1 MMTRVQEA
9 SEVSAFL
16 QATAEAVRAETG
28 FDRVMVYRFQPD
40 NSGVVIAEARD
51 EELEPYLGQRYPA
64 SDIPKQARD
73 LYLRN
78 RIRSIPDARYTPAP
92 LIPALNSVTG
102 KPLDLTFSTL
112 RSVSPIHLEY
122 LANMGVAAS
131 TSLSLVID
139 GKLWGLIACHH
150 RTPRYLSQAVR
161 GMCELFA
168 QMISLQ
174 LGEKLANESQGERLR
189 MRRIHA
195 KLVEAIVGQHRLDE
209 AFIRNSSSSLMDYI
223 PADGLAVWW
232 EGKLTKLGQ
241 TPTDEQL
248 APLVTWL
255 NASVPEG
262 VFMTDCLAAHF
273 APARDYADVASG
285 LLALSVSRSPRDYLL
300 WFKPELRRIVTWA
313 GNPIKPVD
321 IADDGVRIGPRK
333 SFAAWQETVREHSK
347 PWGEHAAE
355 AAQLLRGSILEVV
368 LRHLRQ
374 ARKSSGRSDGWSA
387 L

>member
-139 GKLWGLIACHH
+139 GKLWGLIA
-150 RTPRYLSQAVR
+150 
-161 GMCELFA
+161 
-168 QMISLQ
+168 
-174 LGEKLANESQGERLR
+174 
-189 MRRIHA
+189 
-195 KLVEAIVGQHRLDE
+195 
-209 AFIRNSSSSLMDYI
+209 
-223 PADGLAVWW
+223 
-232 EGKLTKLGQ
+232 
-241 TPTDEQL
+241 
-248 APLVTWL
+248 
-255 NASVPEG
+255 
-262 VFMTDCLAAHF
+262 
-273 APARDYADVASG
+273 
-285 LLALSVSRSPRDYLL
+285 
-300 WFKPELRRIVTWA
+300 
-313 GNPIKPVD
+313 
-321 IADDGVRIGPRK
+321 
-333 SFAAWQETVREHSK
+333 
-347 PWGEHAAE
+347 
-355 AAQLLRGSILEVV
+355 
-368 LRHLRQ
+368 
-374 ARKSSGRSDGWSA
+374 
-387 L
+387 